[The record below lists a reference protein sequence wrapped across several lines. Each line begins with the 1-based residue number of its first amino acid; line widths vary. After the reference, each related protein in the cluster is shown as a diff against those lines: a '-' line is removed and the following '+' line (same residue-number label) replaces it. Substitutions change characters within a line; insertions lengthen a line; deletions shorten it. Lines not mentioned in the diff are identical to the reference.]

1 MDVSRGGTI
10 PGPTVCDGSGVQGA
24 IFSVRACPCALVRAR
39 LVRARLVRIKDA
51 SYRCTRRSD
60 IGQRGS
66 FLVQV
71 FFRGRV
77 LPRSTGRSC
86 LLMLEPATCGLGT
99 HESCPKDRTPFDW
112 QKPWSLGEETPDDT
126 TARTQPA
133 RTQPAQVPLHRN
145 ADADLSGLGSRRLG
159 SRSCVVRR
167 FFAKGPWF
175 LPIKGSSVLRAGL
188 VCTQAASGRLRH
200 QQTAAPSAPGQ
211 NPASEEHL
219 HEK

>member
-1 MDVSRGGTI
+1 MRRSGESQGQRRFRSRREEVDICGDGDRHRRPCPRFRQRRSSLARTWTF
-10 PGPTVCDGSGVQGA
+10 PGEAPYQVLRFVTA
-24 IFSVRACPCALVRAR
+24 AACKALSSPCALVRAL

-60 IGQRGS
+60 IAQRGS

-86 LLMLEPATCGLGT
+86 LLMPEPATCGLGT

-133 RTQPAQVPLHRN
+133 RTQPAQIRI
-145 ADADLSGLGSRRLG
+145 G
-159 SRSCVVRR
+159 
-167 FFAKGPWF
+167 
-175 LPIKGSSVLRAGL
+175 I
-188 VCTQAASGRLRH
+188 TM
-200 QQTAAPSAPGQ
+200 
-211 NPASEEHL
+211 
-219 HEK
+219 